1 MSRAHGDAGAG
12 EDPLLEDGATD
23 GDETLLDASAAP
35 ATLDDD
41 LTRRLTFRWSDLPP
55 LTADLPGTG
64 GVLRREHDDFVVREL
79 PLYLPEGSGSHTYV
93 RVEKVGLTTRDLV
106 TALVQDGIPERS
118 IGVAGLK
125 DKHARTEQWLSVPRR
140 FDGAVD
146 VLERLV
152 GVSVLEVSRHR
163 NKLGIGH
170 LRGNRFI
177 VVVRGVTPDAL
188 ERARAV
194 LAVLAAQGTPNYFG
208 PQRFGRFGR
217 NAIDGALAVRGT
229 RVPGGRVLTRF
240 FVGALQSQLFNA
252 LLAERVRDGTFGTV
266 LRGDWARKH
275 DTGGTFEVDDVALEA
290 PRAAALAISA
300 TLPLHGTRV
309 RISAHEAGERE
320 RAALADLGLTWE
332 DLAGRR
338 HDVRRTPHA
347 GRRGDRRISRLVGL
361 EVEVDQDGDA
371 LRLAFDLPKGS
382 YATTVVREITKV
394 EVDAPEETSADEP
407 DAR

>member
-1 MSRAHGDAGAG
+1 VKRAEEGAGAA
-12 EDPLLEDGATD
+12 EDLVPEGDRRGREDRVPST
-23 GDETLLDASAAP
+23 AAP
-35 ATLDDD
+35 EALDDD
-41 LTRRLTFRWSDLPP
+41 LIRRLTFRWSDLPP
-55 LTADLPGTG
+55 LTAELPGTG
-64 GVLRREHDDFVVREL
+64 GSLRQERDDFVVREL

-106 TALVQDGIPERS
+106 MALVAEGIPERS

-140 FDGAVD
+140 FEGAVD
-146 VLERLV
+146 VLESLD
-152 GVSVLEVSRHR
+152 GVAVLEVSRHR

-170 LRGNRFI
+170 LRGNRFGI
-177 VVVRGVTPDAL
+177 VVRGVTADAA
-188 ERARAV
+188 ERAEAVRAV
-194 LAVLAAQGTPNYFG
+194 LAVQGVPNYFG

-217 NAIDGALAVRGT
+217 NAVDGALAVRGT

-275 DTGGTFEVDDVALEA
+275 DTGGTFEVDDAALEA

-309 RISAHEAGERE
+309 RVSAHEAGERE

-338 HDVRRTPHA
+338 HDGRRTRHA
-347 GRRGDRRISRLVGL
+347 GRRGDPRLARLVGL
-361 EVEVDQDGDA
+361 EIEVEQDGDA

-394 EVDAPEETSADEP
+394 EVDAPEGASEDEP
-407 DAR
+407 DAG

>member
-1 MSRAHGDAGAG
+1 MRPAEEAAGAA
-12 EDPLLEDGATD
+12 EDPFTDRGAQ
-23 GDETLLDASAAP
+23 GRDEARVAASAAGE
-35 ATLDDD
+35 TLEHDVI
-41 LTRRLTFRWSDLPP
+41 RRLTFRWSDLPP

-64 GVLRREHDDFVVREL
+64 GVLRQQPDDFQVREL

-106 TALVQDGIPERS
+106 VALVQDGIPERS

-140 FDGAVD
+140 FEGAAGT
-146 VLERLV
+146 LEALP
-152 GVSVLEVSRHR
+152 GVRILEESRHR

-170 LRGNRFI
+170 LRGNRFV
-177 VVVRGVTPDAL
+177 VVVRGVTPDAK
-188 ERARAV
+188 ERAEAV
-194 LAVLAAQGTPNYFG
+194 LAVLAAQGVPNYFG

-217 NAIDGALAVRGT
+217 NAVDGALAVRGT
-229 RVPGGRVLTRF
+229 RVPGGRILTRF
-240 FVGALQSQLFNA
+240 FVGALQSLIFNT
-252 LLAERVRDGTFGTV
+252 LLAARLRDGTFGTV

-290 PRAAALAISA
+290 PRAAAQAISA

-338 HDVRRTPHA
+338 HDGRRTPHA
-347 GRRGDRRISRLVGL
+347 GRRGDRRLARLVGL
-361 EVEVDQDGDA
+361 EVEIEQDGDA
-371 LRLAFDLPKGS
+371 LWLAFDLPKGS
-382 YATTVVREITKV
+382 YATTVIREITKV
-394 EVDAPEETSADEP
+394 EVDAPEGSSEDEP
-407 DAR
+407 DAG